1 MKKYQSIF
9 LSDIHLGSQ
18 HCQSDKLFKEL
29 QKIDAKNL
37 FLVGDIITQNA
48 HADHPDIVKFK
59 ELINSRD
66 WNIIYILGNHEKDRK
81 KPKIELA
88 PNLQTYTEYIYKNSK
103 ENIYLTHGD
112 SFHSK
117 DLFNKLLK
125 FTLSKIKKRAQKIAD
140 KQSNICNPS
149 TIYHKKVKPLAQ
161 KYLHNSYVKYICHL
175 AQKNNCQ
182 KAICGHIHLPE
193 TIKHPKTTYLNCGD
207 WINHASYITEDINGE
222 FKLNIL

>member
-1 MKKYQSIF
+1 MKQYQSIF

-18 HCQSDKLFKEL
+18 HCQKDKLFNEL

-48 HADHPDIVKFK
+48 TKDDPDILKFK
-59 ELINSRD
+59 EIINSRD

-81 KPKIELA
+81 KPKIELI
-88 PNLQTYTEYIYKNSK
+88 PTNKIYNEYIYNNGK
-103 ENIYLTHGD
+103 EKIYLTHGD

-117 DLFNKLLK
+117 DLFNKILK
-125 FTLSKIKKRAQKIAD
+125 LILTKIKKRAQKIAD
-140 KQSNICNPS
+140 KKSNICNPS

-175 AQKNNCQ
+175 ADKNHCQ

-193 TIKHPKTTYLNCGD
+193 EIQTQKIKYLNCGD
-207 WINHASYITEDINGE
+207 WINHSSYIVEDLNKE
-222 FKLNIL
+222 FKIIKL